1 MPEGPEVR
9 VLVDQLQPAV
19 GMRLIN
25 FHFLSGRYV
34 NKGPPVGF
42 ESFKKTMTNYENQI
56 KPDDIPDGEPSLSS
70 TDIVKHWNAKGKFI
84 YIILDDGSHLAGENS
99 DFCRS
104 IWVTLGMTGR
114 FLNDSHPKVENSRWR
129 LEFLDTETMEKRTIY
144 YHDTRNFGTL
154 KFSLSAKEL
163 QDKLNS
169 LGPDLL
175 DDLTENKFADV
186 AFQQNPQMNIC
197 KFLMNQQKIAG
208 VGNYILAEGLYKA
221 RIDPYSTL
229 GELNNKQ
236 ICALYRALHETATKS
251 YAAQG
256 MTRRAGGSYRDAD
269 GNRGNF
275 EFELECY
282 GRQFTPSG
290 EPVLRDTNGPH
301 GRTIWYVESQLFKS
315 RPNSDES
322 NMKTPFHGDEKRN
335 SNEDNTESY
344 INKDESKL
352 LSLSDCLVNEEWK
365 NALTDYMSSP
375 PFLALERFLESEW
388 RSGMKVFPPKKD
400 IFSALNLCPLDKVKV
415 VIVGQDPYH
424 GPGQSHGLAFSVRQS
439 VPKPPSLKNIFR
451 EISDDI
457 GIDIPTHG
465 CLSSWAEQGVL
476 LLNTVLT
483 VRQGQAN
490 SHAKKGWEEF
500 SDEIINILNQ
510 NENGVV
516 FLLWGNQAS
525 MKGNSINEKVHTVIR
540 SSHPSPLGATKT
552 ASPFLGSRCFSRAN
566 VALVEKGK
574 TPIDWH
580 IQ

>member
-19 GMRLIN
+19 GMRLVN
-25 FHFLSGRYV
+25 FHFMSGRYM

-42 ESFKKTMTNYENQI
+42 ESFKNTMTNHAKQI
-56 KPDDIPDGEPSLSS
+56 RPDDMADGEISLSS

-84 YIILDDGSHLAGENS
+84 YIILDDGSHIAGENS

-114 FLNDSHPKVENSRWR
+114 FLNDSHPKAENARWR
-129 LEFLDTETMEKRTIY
+129 LEFLDLETMKKRVIY

-154 KFSLSAKEL
+154 KFSLSAKDL

-175 DDLTENKFADV
+175 DDLTEDRFLNV
-186 AFQQNPQMNIC
+186 AMRQNPEMNVC
-197 KFLMNQQKIAG
+197 KFLMNQKKIAG

-229 GELNNKQ
+229 SELDDAQ
-236 ICALYRALHETATKS
+236 QRALYRALYETATGS

-269 GNRGNF
+269 GNKGNF

-282 GRQFTPSG
+282 GRQFSPTG
-290 EPVLRDTNGPH
+290 EPVMRDTNGPH
-301 GRTIWYVESQLFKS
+301 GRTIWYVESQLFKT
-315 RPNSDES
+315 RRDNECRVKEPIIDDA
-322 NMKTPFHGDEKRN
+322 GRN
-335 SNEDNTESY
+335 SNGGN
-344 INKDESKL
+344 DESCNGANTPE
-352 LSLSDCLVNEEWK
+352 LSLSACLMNEGWK
-365 NALTDYMSSP
+365 KSLSGYMSSS
-375 PFLALERFLESEW
+375 PFQALQHFLESEW
-388 RSGMKVFPPKKD
+388 REGKTVFPPRDD
-400 IFSALNLCPLDKVKV
+400 IFAALNLCPLEKVKV

-424 GPGQSHGLAFSVRQS
+424 GPGQGHGLAFSVRKG
-439 VPKPPSLKNIFR
+439 VPQPPSLKNIFR

-457 GIDIPTHG
+457 GADIPTHG
-465 CLSSWAEQGVL
+465 CLKYWAEQGVL

-490 SHAKKGWEEF
+490 SHARQGWEEF
-500 SDEIINILNQ
+500 TDEIINILDQ
-510 NENGVV
+510 QETGIV
-516 FLLWGNQAS
+516 FLLWGNSALK
-525 MKGNSINEKVHTVIR
+525 KGKSINEKMHTIIKT
-540 SSHPSPLGATKT
+540 SHPSPLAATKT

-566 VALVEKGK
+566 AVLMEKRK
-574 TPIDWH
+574 QPIDWVP
-580 IQ
+580 